1 MNALVLR
8 LPEHYLWNAI
18 KSLDPH
24 IVLLE
29 TPMSEQEAKDFVS
42 GLSRSRIT
50 VKLSSEESHWRR
62 EEDHVDLFSCPVTH
76 QKLISSSTPL
86 RLFVRAKTVEEIIE
100 RCRPHENLHW
110 HARHVHWGDQ
120 PLEIPLPLTIPSGS
134 PRITLRVIQEGDL
147 VTLARIAN
155 DERIAKSMF
164 SIPFPYSF
172 SDAQEFLKL
181 SQHWRTTGEQLE
193 FSIFYDG
200 VLCGGV
206 GLFLY
211 LDNPPMKSAAKL
223 GYWLGVEYWGKGIAT
238 TVATAMVKYA
248 TEQLCVPRIEGDV
261 YVENGASRR
270 VLEKVGLEVEGIS
283 RGAVIRYGVLKD
295 VVHLGRLVQQ

>member
-8 LPEHYLWNAI
+8 LPDHYLWNAI
-18 KSLDPH
+18 KPLDPH
-24 IVLLE
+24 IVLFE
-29 TPMSEQEAKDFVS
+29 TPMSEQEAKDIVS
-42 GLSRSRIT
+42 GLHRSRIS
-50 VKLSSEESHWRR
+50 VKLSSDIAHWRR
-62 EEDHVDLFSCPVTH
+62 DEDDLFSCPVTH
-76 QKLISSSTPL
+76 QKLLISSSAPSSL
-86 RLFVRAKTVEEIIE
+86 RLFVRAKTVEEIIAQ
-100 RCRPHENLHW
+100 CHPHENLHW
-110 HARHVHWGDQ
+110 HARYVSWGEHQ
-120 PLEIPLPLTIPSGS
+120 LEIPLPLTIPSGS
-134 PRITLRVIQEGDL
+134 PRITLRVIQEEDL

-211 LDNPPMKSAAKL
+211 LDSPPMKSAAKL
-223 GYWLGVEYWGKGIAT
+223 GYWLGVEYWGK
-238 TVATAMVKYA
+238 
-248 TEQLCVPRIEGDV
+248 ELRQPWQR
-261 YVENGASRR
+261 
-270 VLEKVGLEVEGIS
+270 
-283 RGAVIRYGVLKD
+283 
-295 VVHLGRLVQQ
+295 QW